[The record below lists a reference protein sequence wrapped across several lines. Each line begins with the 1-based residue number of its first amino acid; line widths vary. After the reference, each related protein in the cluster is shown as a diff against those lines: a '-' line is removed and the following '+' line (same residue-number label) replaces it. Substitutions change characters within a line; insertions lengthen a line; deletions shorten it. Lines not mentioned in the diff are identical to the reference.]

1 MHVYFI
7 IFTAYAY
14 IVIALFY
21 IDIYIY
27 IYKYIYTHTYIYNIY
42 KTYITIIYIPIL
54 DENQL

>member
-7 IFTAYAY
+7 IFTTYAY
-14 IVIALFY
+14 IVKALFY
-21 IDIYIY
+21 IDIY